1 MKIFVFIVNTDGAL
15 YRFRLP
21 ILRALV
27 GRGDVVHAI
36 CGGGT
41 YKSQLEAEGINLN
54 YVKFSRKGL
63 NPIREVKLIGNIYQI
78 LKDISPDVVHCFTH
92 KASIYGLFVS
102 ILLKIP
108 NKFVTVTGLGEVFSS
123 VSTRNF
129 ILRKLILVLY
139 RKLGVFS
146 DKFFFQND
154 VDMSDFISAKVILD
168 SQAVL
173 TNGSGI
179 DLLSLPEDRFSISFK
194 SKSVRRLETM
204 LGYDISQKIVVLM
217 LSRAINEKGIFEFYN
232 ASRILSDRGLSRYV
246 FIHLGDSDQGP
257 NGFSTNQLES
267 LATASNVEYLAFHED
282 VSVFLG
288 AADIVVL
295 PSYYREGTPRS
306 LIEAL
311 AFGKCIITTNTPGCK
326 DTVVNGV
333 NGFYCDVKD
342 GGKSIVELLD
352 RIDQPF
358 IDEASLRSYELCI
371 SKYDAVQLVKMT
383 LNEYDNCIQS

>member
-1 MKIFVFIVNTDGAL
+1 MKNFVFIVNTDGAL

-21 ILRALV
+21 ILRALIS
-27 GRGDVVHAI
+27 RGDRVHAI

-41 YKSQLEAEGINLN
+41 YKSQLEVEGIKLN

-63 NPIREVKLIGNIYQI
+63 NPLREVRLIVNIYQI
-78 LKDISPDVVHCFTH
+78 LKNINPDVVHCFTH
-92 KASIYGLFVS
+92 KASIYGLLVS
-102 ILLKIP
+102 IHLKIP

-123 VSTRNF
+123 ESIRNYV
-129 ILRKLILVLY
+129 LRKLILGLY
-139 RKLGVFS
+139 RSVGSFS

-154 VDMSDFISAKVILD
+154 VDLNDFIGAKVVID

-179 DLLSLPEDRFSISFK
+179 DLLNLPIERFSSTFK
-194 SKSVRRLETM
+194 LKSVSKVEEI
-204 LGYDISQKIVVLM
+204 LGYNIGDKIVVLM
-217 LSRAINEKGIFEFYN
+217 LSRAIKEKGILEFYN
-232 ASRILSDRGLSRYV
+232 ASSSLKGRGLSRYV
-246 FIHLGDSDQGP
+246 FIHLGDSDQGA
-257 NGFSTNQLES
+257 NGFSPEQLDS
-267 LATASNVEYLAFHED
+267 LANTSNVEYLAFQED

-311 AFGKCIITTNTPGCK
+311 AYGKSIITTNTPGCR

-333 NGFYCDVKD
+333 NGFYCEVKD
-342 GGKSIVELLD
+342 GGKSIVEILEK
-352 RIDQPF
+352 IDQSF
-358 IDEASLRSYELCI
+358 IDEARFCSYELCKE
-371 SKYDAVQLVKMT
+371 KYDVIQLVKTT
-383 LNEYDNCIQS
+383 LNEYDNCIQL